1 MSVTVPHF
9 RLSHLPT
16 SARLALVS
24 FVLLIGIGY
33 LSALAHMFFTYA
45 ATDGKPGLS
54 PDDVRLQIAGKREKT
69 LIEAKLDGGS
79 MAQYLDDPAKK
90 AQIFTW
96 VHAGAKEADF
106 GKVQPIFQENCV
118 ACHNANGAAKFR
130 PLTDFKGVAAVAQQ
144 DRGETPAA
152 WARVAHIHLQSL
164 ATIYILLG
172 LAFAFCSL
180 PEWFKSVMTPLP
192 FVAILGDFGIRAFV
206 PAYPDL
212 VYAVMASGALGGLC
226 TGIMILSILWE
237 CTIVPRKRKPFVATG
252 DLAFGAAS

>member
-16 SARLALVS
+16 SARLALAS
-24 FVLLIGIGY
+24 FAILIGIGY
-33 LSALAHMFFTYA
+33 LSALLHMFFTYS

-54 PDDVRLQIAGKREKT
+54 PDDVRLQIAGKREST
-69 LIEAKLDGGS
+69 VIESKLDGGS
-79 MAQYLDDPAKK
+79 MAQYLEDPAKK
-90 AQIFTW
+90 EQVLSW
-96 VHAGAKEADF
+96 VKSGAKEAEF
-106 GKVQPIFQENCV
+106 SKVQPILQENCV
-118 ACHNANGAAKFR
+118 GCHSPTGPAKFR
-130 PLTDFKGVAAVAQQ
+130 PLNDFKGVAAVAQT

-164 ATIYILLG
+164 ATIYVLLG

-192 FVAILGDFGIRAFV
+192 FIAIVGDFGVRAFV

-212 VYAVMASGALGGLC
+212 VYAVMGSGALGGFC
-226 TGIMILSILWE
+226 TATMILAILWE
-237 CTIVPRKRKPFVATG
+237 LSIVPMRRKPFVASG
-252 DLAFGAAS
+252 ELALQS